1 MIANMLF
8 KDRSVKRKEKT
19 DIFKSG

>member
-1 MIANMLF
+1 MMTNMLF

>member
-1 MIANMLF
+1 MMANMLF